1 MSFQTLTKAAS
12 PLETLERISSS
23 PRPSNK
29 PLPLRQIL
37 TRPVILSITNLL
49 CLEFLITTYGSIIP
63 VMFAMPVPLGGLGF
77 TPAQIG
83 YFLGACRASAAF
95 FMAFYFS
102 RVVHYLGERRAYIIG
117 TSCFLGVCIVLP
129 GLNFCAWRFGISPS
143 VSTAILAL
151 TLLTVGMDMAY
162 GACIPFLR

>member
-12 PLETLERISSS
+12 PLGALEGISSPHS
-23 PRPSNK
+23 PGK
-29 PLPLRQIL
+29 PLLLRQIL
-37 TRPVILSITNLL
+37 KRPVILSIMNLL
-49 CLEFLITTYGSIIP
+49 FLEFQTTCYGAIVP
-63 VMFAMPVPLGGLGF
+63 VMLAMPVPLGGLGF

-102 RVVHYLGERRAYIIG
+102 SVVHYLGERRTYIIG
-117 TSCFLGVCIVLP
+117 ASCSVGVWIFLP

-143 VSTAILAL
+143 VSTAIVAL
-151 TLLTVGMDMAY
+151 TLPTVGMDMAY
-162 GACIPFLR
+162 GTCIPFLR